1 MGWHERLWVGIY
13 KGVEVQEVKK
23 WTKMQRVLC
32 VCVKDEKS
40 WNIEL
45 KDTKNIYFLIRKVL
59 KYWTKDTKNI
69 YFLNRK
75 VLKHWTKWNKKSI
88 FNFFSYLWCG
98 IWEYFI
104 LFFWYRVLHLT
115 KSHSFPHK
123 VSTYIY
129 IYIYIYIYLI
139 YWPPYIK

>member
-1 MGWHERLWVGIY
+1 
-13 KGVEVQEVKK
+13 
-23 WTKMQRVLC
+23 MQRVLC

-104 LFFWYRVLHLT
+104 LFFYFFIFCIECSSWQNLILSRIKFLLL
-115 KSHSFPHK
+115 
-123 VSTYIY
+123 YIY
-129 IYIYIYIYLI
+129 IYIDLLTSIYKIENLYQYAQREGHLQN
-139 YWPPYIK
+139 WLDKFGA